1 MKCFSEL
8 NPKSEAEK
16 LLEAFENIRY
26 SEEPIDENFLTD
38 LINMFR
44 EIFGKNTDVYK
55 KANKRYDKYLS
66 KEEKDKSEEI
76 LSKTLEDKNIKAEL
90 KNPSAKTIEELD
102 KKIDEVCKGNNI
114 DEDIAAITKLKFY
127 LSLAKTYETN
137 EKTNEEFKKALQD
150 KINDI
155 TTNNKK
161 ANELAI
167 KIKKDAEAGIENREN
182 QGEENAPSKEEV
194 EDLKNHADKS
204 SKILGGDNS
213 KLQKFV
219 DAFFSKIGGREGQ
232 DDGTYKLETKTING
246 YETIITEAIEKAWYN
261 SDEIKPFRE
270 LLRNNK
276 GNALD
281 EKELKTQRDI
291 FINFVASVESF
302 MGNIGAK
309 GKKTSDNETKWN
321 FLVALLQNKEFRD
334 ILGYN

>member
-8 NPKSEAEK
+8 KYKDSAEELVEAI
-16 LLEAFENIRY
+16 FEIDPV
-26 SEEPIDENFLTD
+26 EEPIDENFLTE
-38 LINMFR
+38 LISMFR
-44 EIFGKNTDVYK
+44 EIFGKKTDVYK
-55 KANKRYDKYLS
+55 KAAKRYDNYLS

-76 LSKTLEDKNIKAEL
+76 LSKTLEDKTIKKEL
-90 KNPSAKTIEELD
+90 KNPTAKTIEELD

-114 DEDIAAITKLKFY
+114 DEDTAAVTKLKFY
-127 LSLAKTYETN
+127 LSLAKTYEN
-137 EKTNEEFKKALQD
+137 DEKSNPEFKKALQK
-150 KINDI
+150 KINEI
-155 TTNNKK
+155 TSNNKK

-167 KIKKDAEAGIENREN
+167 KIKNDAEKNIKNREN
-182 QGEENAPSKEEV
+182 QDEENAPSEEEV
-194 EDLKNHADKS
+194 EDLKKHADKS

-219 DAFFSKIGGREGQ
+219 DAFFSKISGREGK
-232 DDGTYKLETKTING
+232 DDGTYKLENKVIDD
-246 YETIITEAIEKAWYN
+246 YENIITEAIEKAWYN